1 MRPPPPS
8 PTDAPIEPPEP
19 YDPFDPAFSRAMIE
33 DVLAPAL
40 DHYFRPVIVGLEHLP
55 APDTGPVVLAAN
67 HSGNAFPYDAIIFD
81 AALWRLDGCDPAKKL
96 RAVYEKELSYVW
108 WMRPFGIDNFW
119 RRGGGVD
126 MLFDNFD
133 RLLTRGDRILYFPEG
148 VPGIGKGFNNRYRLQ
163 RYSTSFVLLAAR
175 HRAPVIPL
183 YMINAEWIN
192 PFGYVFPPLDRLM
205 QRVFG
210 VPFLPLPAGLVGI
223 VFPWIWYLAF
233 PARTI
238 FVFGPPMDMADYLAQ
253 AGMTDLDAPDRATL
267 QRTAERVR
275 QEMQSTLDSLAGI
288 HGIRPYDAGHFW
300 SGLRH
305 AWGKLRWVLPTG
317 WPVAYSRRARDDHR
331 PPARNALHRI
341 LRDWD
346 LVGFYLPFGWAFLSL
361 TRMLRRPPCGYRGM
375 TREAK
380 AERQGGFMWRL
391 SDRPLP
397 PRAATPPA

>member
-8 PTDAPIEPPEP
+8 PTTPPVEPPEP
-19 YDPFDPAFSRAMIE
+19 YEPFDPVFSRAMIE
-33 DVLAPAL
+33 EIFGPAL
-40 DHYFRPVIVGLEHLP
+40 DHWFRPVIFGLEHLP
-55 APDTGPVVLAAN
+55 ADGPVVLAAN

-81 AALWRLDGCDPAKKL
+81 AALWRQDGWDPAKKL

-108 WMRPFGIDNFW
+108 WMRPFGLDNFW

-133 RLLTRGDRILYFPEG
+133 RLLARGDRILYFPEG

-163 RYSTSFVLLAAR
+163 RFSTSFVLLSAK
-175 HRAPVIPL
+175 HRAPVLPL

-210 VPFLPLPAGLVGI
+210 VPFLPLPAGLLGI

-238 FVFGPPMDMADYLAQ
+238 FVFGTPIDMAEYLAQ
-253 AGMTDLDAPDRATL
+253 AGMTNLEQPDRPTL

-275 QEMQSTLDSLAGI
+275 QEMQGTMDALVGI
-288 HGIRPYDAGHFW
+288 HGARPYDAGHFW
-300 SGLRH
+300 AGLKDT
-305 AWGKLRWVLPTG
+305 WGKLRWVLPTG
-317 WPVAYSRRARDDHR
+317 WPVSFTRRARDFHR
-331 PPARNALHRI
+331 PPAKNALHRI

-346 LVGFYLPFGWAFLSL
+346 LLGFYLPFGWAFLSL
-361 TRMLRRPPCGYRGM
+361 TRTFRRPPCGYRGLR
-375 TREAK
+375 REEK
-380 AERQGGFMWRL
+380 AERQGEFIWRL

-397 PRAATPPA
+397 PRPAPPSA